1 MAKREERIFM
11 ILLTSLNTENDR
23 LVMKSIQLYF
33 HMLYYCERF
42 EPRSD
47 FISWLRIIV
56 RVNERLLA
64 SDQ

>member
-1 MAKREERIFM
+1 M
-11 ILLTSLNTENDR
+11 ILLTRLNTENDR

-33 HMLYYCERF
+33 HKLYYRERF

-64 SDQ
+64 SLPIPSRLN

>member
-1 MAKREERIFM
+1 M
-11 ILLTSLNTENDR
+11 ILLTGLNAENDQ

-33 HMLYYCERF
+33 HKLYYCERF

-56 RVNERLLA
+56 RVNERLLV
-64 SDQ
+64 S